1 METLSGTGVYVYY
14 NSNILVMRIQVNGL
28 TFNNPATEISGIS
41 LPAGVTPNTD
51 IPVMIPLM
59 NNSWYPTDHIA
70 YLNFAAGN
78 QKPNIRV
85 AQELESVTGA
95 VLRGTFVF
103 PISQFTVPT

>member
-14 NSNILVMRIQVNGL
+14 NSNILVMRIQVNSL

-70 YLNFAAGN
+70 YLNFAAGKQN
-78 QKPNIRV
+78 PNIRV
-85 AQELESVTGA
+85 AQEIESVTGA

-103 PISQFTVPT
+103 PISQFAIL